1 MLHPIMLTLKNL
13 LKNICGEFILQSME
27 GEVVEKSLTQC
38 LNFFV
43 YTAINKLIIPLICFY
58 QSFKMC
64 LLGAITG
71 KMVHF

>member
-13 LKNICGEFILQSME
+13 SKNICGEFTLQSME
-27 GEVVEKSLTQC
+27 GEVVEKSLLQC
-38 LNFFV
+38 SLT
-43 YTAINKLIIPLICFY
+43 YTAINKLIILLICFY

-64 LLGAITG
+64 LLGATTG